1 MDLIFYLT
9 FMLQE
14 IVSSSEDI
22 SAKTKSVIELK
33 KLQLL
38 ELQRRLRRYS
48 IFLCGRLAFFACHIL
63 TSMPFF
69 FSHFHFLFPSSDM
82 HVESFINFTKSNYFG
97 SISSHLAFDSISS
110 CLSGSDN

>member
-1 MDLIFYLT
+1 MHGGFFIQFNNQDDFWLNPWFGSFDFDRA

-38 ELQRRLRRYS
+38 ELQRRLRR
-48 IFLCGRLAFFACHIL
+48 
-63 TSMPFF
+63 
-69 FSHFHFLFPSSDM
+69 
-82 HVESFINFTKSNYFG
+82 
-97 SISSHLAFDSISS
+97 
-110 CLSGSDN
+110 